1 MTFSDWVMLI
11 ARVALAVLLLQA
23 SGLYYRFVG
32 GGYGPKE
39 WGRTTRLLV
48 GSPAI
53 IGFIVLVFSVTGWT
67 SGCTRSWIEALTPGV
82 LIVVIS
88 YLCRVGEIGILYTIP
103 PLRAPLTRYG
113 RLLLT
118 ISDNVGPMWAVGF
131 RIVPHFV
138 LACALCALIME
149 YVLDMRVN
157 DVSVLILLM
166 PLIATYAYRY
176 VVVEDV
182 FGGVFSHY
190 VDVSRGELS
199 LGNIIGCAS
208 LVLYG
213 AHDGLL
219 YAVPLSC

>member
-1 MTFSDWVMLI
+1 M
-11 ARVALAVLLLQA
+11 
-23 SGLYYRFVG
+23 
-32 GGYGPKE
+32 
-39 WGRTTRLLV
+39 
-48 GSPAI
+48 
-53 IGFIVLVFSVTGWT
+53 
-67 SGCTRSWIEALTPGV
+67 EALTPGI

-103 PLRAPLTRYG
+103 PLRAPLTWYG

-138 LACALCALIME
+138 LACTLCAVAME
-149 YVLDMRVN
+149 YILDMRVN
-157 DVSVLILLM
+157 DVSMLVILL

-190 VDVSRGELS
+190 VVVSRGEHS
-199 LGNIIGCAS
+199 LGSVIGCIS

-213 AHDGLL
+213 PHDNLL